1 RVDRVLLQSAELAR
15 LSCGG
20 AAPQG
25 RGKHPRV
32 GEQFVD
38 FAVQHFALQDHCENS
53 DCEGLQV
60 ALHEGQFGRQR
71 SQTWRGRGKHPR
83 VGEQFVDFAVQHF
96 ALQGA
101 DLFTHYIA
109 GKPLADCSVSVLSGA
124 LLSADLLLEVLNVS
138 RDLNIRRELVLQ
150 LSRMRQRL
158 LCGPIQ
164 RFLRSG
170 AGNTPALVNS
180 LLTSLCNISPFFRG
194 AGNTPALVNSLL
206 TSLCNIS
213 PFLQVHRFICSD
225 VLRFSLTLQYCR
237 EIAKTTTEG
246 PKRLSA
252 ASAAAEV
259 PEALRG
265 EIEDGDFPADELAV
279 FLLFGIPAR
288 IFSGD
293 FSAATRSLRALTLSE
308 MGWYLIRV

>member
-1 RVDRVLLQSAELAR
+1 
-15 LSCGG
+15 
-20 AAPQG
+20 
-25 RGKHPRV
+25 
-32 GEQFVD
+32 
-38 FAVQHFALQDHCENS
+38 
-53 DCEGLQV
+53 
-60 ALHEGQFGRQR
+60 
-71 SQTWRGRGKHPR
+71 
-83 VGEQFVDFAVQHF
+83 
-96 ALQGA
+96 
-101 DLFTHYIA
+101 LFTHYIA

-164 RFLRSG
+164 RFLRSIHRRRPG
-170 AGNTPALVNS
+170 AVRALQLRS
-180 LLTSLCNISPFFRG
+180 AEHIW
-194 AGNTPALVNSLL
+194 LVYKEE
-206 TSLCNIS
+206 TIYI
-213 PFLQVHRFICSD
+213 VHRFVCSD

-279 FLLFGIPAR
+279 FLLLGIPAH

-308 MGWYLIRV
+308 MVISVQPHVEEVVKRELLRFWRLLETH